1 MTRKVICV
9 LLAVIL
15 TVSAMPALAV
25 NSALYN
31 VIDFK
36 FHHYQFGIG
45 YGSCPVYTAPST
57 SAYRAANGKASV
69 DTNHDMWVG
78 GFETGSG
85 WLLVRYETNNGGVRV
100 GYIPPNY
107 IRGFTTSIDRLKFS
121 HIQQTA
127 TSYISI
133 TDNPLNYNTSFGM
146 LSPGDTY
153 YILGKYTYYG
163 NWWYI
168 ECRIN
173 GQIARGFIDRGNTAV
188 DNGSGWYSTDIGVP
202 DQGPQGQRRI
212 GTVHVQ
218 GDARIVRQNAGQGYN
233 MVARVN
239 YPEEYPCYDQKIGTN
254 GRSWYLIWVDGV
266 WGWISE
272 GVSTLN
278 R

>member
-1 MTRKVICV
+1 MFKRFISV

-15 TVSAMPALAV
+15 MTLVLPALA
-25 NSALYN
+25 SSSLYN

-36 FHHYQFGIG
+36 FHHYQYGIG
-45 YGSCPVYTAPST
+45 YGNCPVYTAPST

-107 IRGFTTSIDRLKFS
+107 INGFKTSIDRLKFS

-127 TSYISI
+127 TSYIDI
-133 TDNPLNYNTSFGM
+133 TDNPLNYNTSFGT

-168 ECRIN
+168 ECRVN
-173 GQIARGFIDRGNTAV
+173 GQIARGFIDRDSTAV
-188 DNGSGWYSTDIGVP
+188 DNGSGNYSSDIGVP
-202 DQGPQGQRRI
+202 DRGPQGQHKI
-212 GTVHVQ
+212 GMVRVQ
-218 GDARIVRQNAGQGYN
+218 GDARIVRRNHDQNSD

-239 YPEEYPCYDQKIGTN
+239 YPEEYPCYDDQRGAN
-254 GRSWYLIWVDGV
+254 GRRWFLIWVDGV

-272 GVSTLN
+272 GVSALSK
-278 R
+278 

>member
-1 MTRKVICV
+1 MYRRFACV
-9 LLAVIL
+9 LLAIML
-15 TVSAMPALAV
+15 ASAALPALA
-25 NSALYN
+25 SSSLYN

-36 FHHYQFGIG
+36 FHHYPNGIG

-57 SAYRAANGKASV
+57 SAYRTANGKASV

-85 WLLVRYETNNGGVRV
+85 WLLVRYETSNGGVRV

-107 IRGFTTSIDRLKFS
+107 IKGFKTDIDRLKFS

-127 TSYISI
+127 TSYIDI
-133 TDNPLNYNTSFGM
+133 TDNPLNYNTSFAT

-168 ECRIN
+168 ECRVN
-173 GQIARGFIDRGNTAV
+173 GQIARGFIDRDTTPTPTDYDP
-188 DNGSGWYSTDIGVP
+188 DNGP
-202 DQGPQGQRRI
+202 DRGPQGQRKI
-212 GTVHVQ
+212 GTVRVQ
-218 GDARIVRQNAGQGYN
+218 GDARIVRQNHDQNSN

-239 YPEEYPCYDQKIGTN
+239 YPEEYPCYDKQIGAN
-254 GRSWYLIWVDGV
+254 GRNWFLIWVDGV

-272 GVSTLN
+272 GVSSLN
-278 R
+278 